1 MWAWV
6 CGIMWAA
13 RWWIIDLSAFD
24 FAKAKPILFFHE
36 VPQGFYTRF
45 HEVSPRYFTVF
56 CSGKSY
62 KSNFLLQQKNP
73 VNPKILQILSKKVE
87 RSETNPKQSYKSNF
101 LLQQKNPVNPK
112 IL

>member
-1 MWAWV
+1 
-6 CGIMWAA
+6 MWAA

-45 HEVSPRYFTVF
+45 HEVSPRYFTMF

-73 VNPKILQILSKKVE
+73 VNPKILQSGLKKLSAAKPIP
-87 RSETNPKQSYKSNF
+87 SNP
-101 LLQQKNPVNPK
+101 
-112 IL
+112 I